1 MPVRFQK
8 MHGAG
13 NDFVVLDLRAQE
25 FPVGADKVRHIADRH
40 LGIGCDQVLVL
51 RDAPDPTSI
60 AAFEVW
66 NADGSRAEQCGNG
79 VRCLALYL
87 HRQKEATDE
96 EFCLAG
102 PVGPVTV
109 QMVADAQIRVN
120 MGPPDFSAA
129 GVPTRLPETRGG
141 YEIILD
147 NATRHIGAVSM
158 GNPHAVLVVDKV
170 NETDVQGLGSSISRH
185 AAFPEGCNVGFAEI
199 VSREALR
206 LRVFE
211 RGAGETRACG
221 SGACA
226 ASVILQRAGRLG
238 GRVEVFQDG
247 GTLTIEWAGIGNEV
261 FMTGPATFV
270 FEGTLSND

>member
-1 MPVRFQK
+1 MPVRFHK

-13 NDFVVLDLRAQE
+13 NDFVLLDLRAQE
-25 FPVGADKVRHIADRH
+25 FPLGADKVRHIADRH
-40 LGIGCDQVLVL
+40 MGIGCDQVLVL
-51 RDAPDPTSI
+51 RDASESTSI

-66 NADGSRAEQCGNG
+66 TADGSQAEQCGNG

-87 HRQKEATDE
+87 HRQKEAAHE
-96 EFCLAG
+96 AFRLAG

-109 QMVADAQIRVN
+109 QMVADAQVRVN
-120 MGPPDFSAA
+120 MGPPDFSAD
-129 GVPTRLPETRGG
+129 GVPTRLPESHHG
-141 YEIILD
+141 YEITLD

-199 VSREALR
+199 VNRGALR

-247 GTLTIEWAGIGNEV
+247 GTLLVEWAGIGNEV
-261 FMTGPATFV
+261 FMTGPAVYV
-270 FEGTLSND
+270 FEGTLCNE